1 MLFEI
6 SQNSQENTCARSSFL
21 IKACLQL
28 NQKSLWHRF
37 SCEFCEIS
45 MYTFFTEH
53 LWTTLLQIRKTILCA
68 RTFQNSCI
76 IEMGLSDLHRMI
88 LTAIKMAFQKLRS
101 QVIDFRETS
110 IMKIM
115 KKTYRRK
122 SLTLASDLKAA
133 RKGNL

>member
-1 MLFEI
+1 
-6 SQNSQENTCARSSFL
+6 
-21 IKACLQL
+21 
-28 NQKSLWHRF
+28 
-37 SCEFCEIS
+37 
-45 MYTFFTEH
+45 
-53 LWTTLLQIRKTILCA
+53 
-68 RTFQNSCI
+68 
-76 IEMGLSDLHRMI
+76 MGLSDLHRMI